1 MYLLSNYP
9 KDYFELH
16 THSELRMEGEPIAT
30 VLKAAGVMAHR
41 YTKKNTS
48 LVESSVQSEDARIAL
63 WLWMECRTCEPGMRC
78 KYPVQGGSLDQEGFI
93 WMRKN

>member
-1 MYLLSNYP
+1 MGR
-9 KDYFELH
+9 E
-16 THSELRMEGEPIAT
+16 TIAT
-30 VLKAAGVMAHR
+30 VLKARVLWL
-41 YTKKNTS
+41 TDIQKKNTS